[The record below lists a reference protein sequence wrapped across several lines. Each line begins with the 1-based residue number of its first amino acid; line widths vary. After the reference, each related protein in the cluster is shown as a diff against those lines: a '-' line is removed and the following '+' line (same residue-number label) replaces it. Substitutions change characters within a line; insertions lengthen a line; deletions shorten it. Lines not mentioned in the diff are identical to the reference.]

1 MQDVYP
7 MMVVNPAPTATG
19 VTFRATE
26 VYDDIVRFS
35 SRDVSHGEVLRA
47 AALLKKSGEKPST
60 AP

>member
-1 MQDVYP
+1 